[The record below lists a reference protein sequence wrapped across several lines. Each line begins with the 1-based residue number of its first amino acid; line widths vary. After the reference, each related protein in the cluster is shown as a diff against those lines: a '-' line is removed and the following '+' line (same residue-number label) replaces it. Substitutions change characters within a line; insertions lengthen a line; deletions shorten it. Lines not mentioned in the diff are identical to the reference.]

1 MVDVDVGV
9 SDELLKISTLRRSKG
24 CHHVEPGQGA
34 TPDVFK
40 PLYLCSN
47 CWGGYQ
53 FEKCFKK
60 IAAKRNIGKNY
71 HEANREVNSSQDW
84 EVSGL
89 NDLSSHNGP

>member
-9 SDELLKISTLRRSKG
+9 SDELLRISTLQRSKG

-47 CWGGYQ
+47 CWGGTNLRSAL
-53 FEKCFKK
+53 KK
-60 IAAKRNIGKNY
+60 VAAKRKYRKNY
-71 HEANREVNSSQDW
+71 HEANREVNSSQ
-84 EVSGL
+84 VL
-89 NDLSSHNGP
+89 LYKR